1 MIIFKLLFNNLKKIL
16 ELENSANDS
25 QLYFDSHNELVEW
38 IDASIVQLESQ
49 SVDLLTNTGCK
60 IRDLL
65 ENHKL
70 FYDQINRRT
79 SVYES
84 TYQRGKLLEDQAS
97 SLEKKTIAKA
107 NEILKGKW
115 EILNTKSIKQ

>member
-1 MIIFKLLFNNLKKIL
+1 MKKIL